1 MAQKI
6 VERLVGQ
13 FGDKI
18 VAHGEAYGN
27 TWVQVLPQDLTDI
40 ATFLRDAPDL
50 AMDMPIDCTA
60 VDYLGLRTPRYEV
73 VYHLYATT
81 LHHRLRIK
89 LALDESDLTCPSL
102 TPIWPGMNWHEREA
116 WDLYGVRFSGHP
128 DLRRVL
134 MYEEFVGHPLRRD
147 YPIDKRQPLVPERQV
162 RPIPTQRHAPPEL
175 LNRP

>member
-1 MAQKI
+1 
-6 VERLVGQ
+6 
-13 FGDKI
+13 
-18 VAHGEAYGN
+18 
-27 TWVQVLPQDLTDI
+27 
-40 ATFLRDAPDL
+40 
-50 AMDMPIDCTA
+50 
-60 VDYLGLRTPRYEV
+60 
-73 VYHLYATT
+73 
-81 LHHRLRIK
+81 
-89 LALDESDLTCPSL
+89 
-102 TPIWPGMNWHEREA
+102 MNWHEREA